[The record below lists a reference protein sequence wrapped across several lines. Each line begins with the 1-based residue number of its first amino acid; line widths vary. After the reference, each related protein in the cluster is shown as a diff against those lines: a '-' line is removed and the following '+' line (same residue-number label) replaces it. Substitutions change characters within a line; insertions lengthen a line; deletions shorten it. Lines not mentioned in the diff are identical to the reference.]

1 VTRLSAIDSSFLRVE
16 SETAHMH
23 VGWLSSVDLPEG
35 VDALDASEMAARISG
50 RLHLSPRFRQRVVPV
65 PLGAGEPVWRDDQS
79 FQLTNHVKVI
89 PAQLDDDGVRRATDA
104 FFTRPLRRDR
114 PLWEIVLVPRV
125 TGGRAA
131 ILGKIHHAMADGIA
145 AVEIGM
151 LLFDLSPDAAVP
163 RPSEWT
169 PGRTEGPARLA
180 LGAVADTA
188 LEQFRATRKVVGLG
202 RSPARTIRV
211 ADTLRRAALSLAEDT
226 LRRAPESYLNPSI
239 GPGRTLVTH
248 RFELER
254 LLRLKE
260 RRHVKLNDIVLAAS
274 AGALRRFARERGEE
288 PVDLRAMVPVNVRP
302 GDGEAATGNRITFAF
317 IELPISSERPGD
329 RLDRVVAAMG
339 ALKADGRIEGSALLM
354 SGIGLCPEP
363 IKDRA
368 ARFAASPRLYNL
380 TVSNIPGPRMPMY
393 AAGGR
398 VRSIYPVIPIP
409 DRHALSIGVMTYD
422 SGAHFACYADP
433 RALPGVE
440 RLADALED
448 AICELETG
456 SPRPRSPR
464 PGTRRG
470 DRHRRDPHAVEQFA
484 GH

>member
-1 VTRLSAIDSSFLRVE
+1 MDSSFLRVE
-16 SETAHMH
+16 SENAHMH
-23 VGWLSSVDLPEG
+23 VGWFSIVELPEG
-35 VDALDASEMAARISG
+35 VEALDTAEMAARIAG

-65 PLGAGEPVWRDDQS
+65 PLAAGEPVWRDDPS
-79 FQLTNHVKVI
+79 FQLANHVRVL
-89 PAQLDDDGVRRATDA
+89 PGRLDDAGVRRATDS

-114 PLWEIVLVPRV
+114 PLWEIVLVPQV
-125 TGGRAA
+125 VGGRAA
-131 ILGKIHHAMADGIA
+131 VLGKIHHAMADGIA

-151 LLFDLSPDAAVP
+151 LLFDLSPDADVP
-163 RPSEWT
+163 APSEWT
-169 PGRTEGPARLA
+169 PSRTEGSARLA
-180 LGAVADTA
+180 LSAVADTA
-188 LEQFRATRKVVGLG
+188 LEQFRATRKMVELG

-226 LRRAPESYLNPSI
+226 LHRAPESYLNPEI

-260 RRHVKLNDIVLAAS
+260 RKQVKLNDIVLAAA

-288 PVDLRAMVPVNVRP
+288 PIDLRVMVPVNVRP
-302 GDGEAATGNRITFAF
+302 GDGEASTGNKITFGF
-317 IELPISSERPGD
+317 IELPISSSRPGE

-339 ALKADGRIEGSALLM
+339 ALKADGRIEGSALLLT
-354 SGIGLCPEP
+354 GLGLCPEP

-368 ARFAASPRLYNL
+368 ARLAASPRLYNL
-380 TVSNIPGPRMPMY
+380 TVSNIPGPRVPLY

-398 VRSIYPVIPIP
+398 VQSIYPVIPIP

-422 SGAHFACYADP
+422 SGAHFCCYADP

-440 RLADALED
+440 RLAVALED
-448 AICELETG
+448 AVAELESG
-456 SPRPRSPR
+456 SARKRSPR
-464 PGTRRG
+464 PGSRRG
-470 DRHRRDPHAVEQFA
+470 PNHRRDLYLVEQFA
-484 GH
+484 

>member
-1 VTRLSAIDSSFLRVE
+1 MDASFLRVE

-23 VGWLSSVDLPEG
+23 VGWLSSVELPEG
-35 VDALDASEMAARISG
+35 LEALDTAEMAARIAG
-50 RLHLSPRFRQRVVPV
+50 RLHLCPRFRQRVVPV
-65 PLGAGEPVWRDDQS
+65 PLGAGEPVWRDDPS
-79 FQLTNHVKVI
+79 FQLVNHVRVI
-89 PAQLDDDGVRRATDA
+89 PGLLDDNGVRRATDA

-131 ILGKIHHAMADGIA
+131 ILGKIHHAMADGVA

-151 LLFDLSPDAAVP
+151 LLFDLSPAAEVP
-163 RPSEWT
+163 APADWT
-169 PGRTEGPARLA
+169 PKGTEGSAKLA
-180 LGAVADTA
+180 LAAVADTA
-188 LEQFRATRKVVGLG
+188 LEQFRATRKMVGLG

-211 ADTLRRAALSLAEDT
+211 ADTLRRAALSLAQDT
-226 LRRAPESYLNPSI
+226 LRRAPESYLNPQI
-239 GPGRTLVTH
+239 GPWRTLVTH

-260 RRHVKLNDIVLAAS
+260 LRHVKLNDIVLAAS
-274 AGALRRFARERGEE
+274 AGALRRFARERGEQ
-288 PVDLRAMVPVNVRP
+288 PVDLRAMVPVNVRG
-302 GDGEAATGNRITFAF
+302 GDGEAATGNKLTFGF

-339 ALKADGRIEGSALLM
+339 ALKADGRIEGSALLL
-354 SGIGLCPEP
+354 SGIGVCPEP

-380 TVSNIPGPRMPMY
+380 TVSNIPGPRVPVY

-422 SGAHFACYADP
+422 SGAHFSCYADP

-440 RLADALED
+440 RMAVALED
-448 AICELETG
+448 AIAELETG
-456 SPRPRSPR
+456 RSRPRSPR
-464 PGTRRG
+464 PGQRRG
-470 DRHRRDPHAVEQFA
+470 DTHRRGLHVVEQFA
-484 GH
+484 